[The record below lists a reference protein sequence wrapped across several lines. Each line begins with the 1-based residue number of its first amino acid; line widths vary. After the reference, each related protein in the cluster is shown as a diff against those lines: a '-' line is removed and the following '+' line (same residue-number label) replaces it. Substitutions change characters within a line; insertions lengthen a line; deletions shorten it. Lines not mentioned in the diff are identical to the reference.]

1 MNLQTQ
7 QTFSPQDVTWMDG
20 EPRIKDERLGEM
32 MGFSRPRKVREL
44 IRRYLPQ
51 IERFGR
57 AHKQRALVPGGLF
70 GQQQEVQVT
79 YLSIKQAL
87 FLITKS
93 GAPWASE
100 ITIEM
105 VNWYTDHQLAQATA
119 PAQPQLPPPST
130 PALPPALLR
139 SLAQERLRARPE
151 WRKIRGYARRGF
163 QTGEIA
169 KVMGISSGKVG
180 AALSQMRQL
189 GLIETAGPKH
199 VPA

>member
-1 MNLQTQ
+1 MQNII
-7 QTFSPQDVTWMDG
+7 VTEADLSILNG
-20 EPRIKDERLGEM
+20 EPRISDQRLGELL
-32 MGFSRPRKVREL
+32 GFNRPRAIRQL
-44 IRRYLPQ
+44 IKRYMPQ
-51 IERFGR
+51 IERFGL
-57 AHKQRALVPGGLF
+57 APQSVALVPTGLF
-70 GQQQEVQVT
+70 GVHQEVMVT
-79 YLSIKQAL
+79 HLNRRQAL
-87 FLITKS
+87 FIATKAGTPQASDITV
-93 GAPWASE
+93 
-100 ITIEM
+100 TM
-105 VNWYTDHQLAQATA
+105 VDVFDRVMTEKLA
-119 PAQPQLPPPST
+119 PAQPQLPPPVS

-189 GLIETAGPKH
+189 GLIETAGLKH

>member
-1 MNLQTQ
+1 MTLPMSKSFTQ
-7 QTFSPQDVTWMDG
+7 ADITWIDG
-20 EPRIKDERLGEM
+20 EPRIRDERLGEM
-32 MGFSRPRKVREL
+32 MGFQRVRNIRKL
-44 IRRYLPQ
+44 IDSYKPQ
-51 IERFGR
+51 LQRFGGLLQTE
-57 AHKQRALVPGGLF
+57 ANQPAGFFGGRPAT
-70 GQQQEVQVT
+70 VT
-79 YLSIKQAL
+79 HLNIKQAL

-119 PAQPQLPPPST
+119 PAQPQLPPPVS

-189 GLIETAGPKH
+189 GLVETKAHG
-199 VPA
+199 